1 MFPNTGD
8 TLLCVHVCV
17 CVRVCVCDVLYLS
30 GCWIISA
37 FEIHSRFHSL
47 IMTVFAHDRAR
58 KRGSEL
64 VLLLEKW
71 RDEQSDR
78 V

>member
-8 TLLCVHVCV
+8 TLLCECVCVCVSECVCV
-17 CVRVCVCDVLYLS
+17 CVRDVLCLS

-58 KRGSEL
+58 KSEG
-64 VLLLEKW
+64 EN
-71 RDEQSDR
+71 
-78 V
+78 

>member
-8 TLLCVHVCV
+8 TLLYERVRLCVCLCVCV
-17 CVRVCVCDVLYLS
+17 CACEREKDVLYLS

-47 IMTVFAHDRAR
+47 IMTVFAHDRAG
-58 KRGSEL
+58 KREGEN
-64 VLLLEKW
+64 
-71 RDEQSDR
+71 
-78 V
+78 